1 MNDDLQSMIQED
13 LLPMLETRLYAN
25 DSPIGRVYWLTLLQ
39 DSLQEALRLTE
50 VELERLR
57 QSEAYN
63 LTTGHD
69 RR

>member
-1 MNDDLQSMIQED
+1 LSNDLQTMIQED
-13 LLPMLETRLYAN
+13 LLPMLETRLYAD
-25 DSPIGRVYWLTLLQ
+25 DSPIGRIYWLTLVR
-39 DSLQEALRLTE
+39 DSLQEALRLVE

-69 RR
+69 RH